1 MIHSK
6 QEDGFRGIQEGSTVA
21 ETEKK
26 LIHIHTCN
34 TEMEDTNKELIMM

>member
-26 LIHIHTCN
+26 LYTYTLVIRRWKTQTGN
-34 TEMEDTNKELIMM
+34 